1 LRWPLLLALGGAVL
15 SAQSLPAWWK
25 SLPEVPRLECTFVQ
39 ESESAVFG
47 KLRKEGRLQ
56 LSRGGKIRVA
66 YAGGLVI
73 VSDGKSLVQYDPS
86 VRTAQRLDLRRAAA
100 DMPLL
105 NVFLNPRALD
115 SVYRAKVQASGAV
128 VLEPRRSGLPSVE
141 LEGKGTFLHRVTWT
155 DATGAKQVLEL
166 VNPRIPS
173 AQPEATYKLR
183 VPEGTR
189 WIELR

>member
-1 LRWPLLLALGGAVL
+1 MRLPLLLALSGAVL

-25 SLPEVPRLECTFVQ
+25 ALPDLPRLECSFVQ
-39 ESESAVFG
+39 ESESSVFG

-56 LSRGGKIRVA
+56 LSRGGKIRVT
-66 YAGGLVI
+66 YTEGLVI

-86 VRTAQRLDLRRAAA
+86 VRTAQRLDLHRAAS

-115 SVYRAKVQASGAV
+115 TVYQAKVQASGNV
-128 VLEPRRSGLPSVE
+128 RLEPRRPGLPRVE
-141 LEGKGTFLHRVTWT
+141 LEGKGTFLQRVIWT

-166 VNPRIPS
+166 VNPRIPP
-173 AQPEATYKLR
+173 ALPEATYQLR
-183 VPEGTR
+183 VPAGTR

>member
-1 LRWPLLLALGGAVL
+1 MRLRLLLTLCGAVL

-25 SLPEVPRLECTFVQ
+25 ALPDLPRLECSFVQ
-39 ESESAVFG
+39 ESESEVFG

-66 YAGGLVI
+66 YTGGLVI
-73 VSDGKSLVQYDPS
+73 VSDGKSLVQYDSS
-86 VRTAQRLDLRRAAA
+86 VRTAQRLDLRRAAS

-115 SVYRAKVQASGAV
+115 TVYQAKVQASGAV
-128 VLEPRRSGLPSVE
+128 MLEPRRSGLPRVE
-141 LEGKGTFLHRVTWT
+141 LEGKGTFLQRVVWT

-166 VNPRIPS
+166 VNPRIPP
-173 AQPEATYKLR
+173 ALPEALYKLR

>member
-1 LRWPLLLALGGAVL
+1 MRWPILLALGGAL
-15 SAQSLPAWWK
+15 LPAQSLPVWWK
-25 SLPEVPRLECTFVQ
+25 ALPDLPRMECTFVQ

-56 LSRGGKIRVA
+56 LSRGGKLRVV
-66 YAGGLVI
+66 YAEGLVI

-86 VRTAQRLDLRRAAA
+86 VRTAQRLDLRSAGSE
-100 DMPLL
+100 MPLL

-115 SVYRAKVQASGAV
+115 SVYRAKVQSSGAIT
-128 VLEPRRSGLPSVE
+128 LEPRRPGLPRVD
-141 LEGKGTFLHRVTWT
+141 LEGKGTFLQRVTWT

-166 VNPRIPS
+166 VNPRIPP
-173 AQPEATYKLR
+173 ALPEATYQLR
-183 VPEGTR
+183 VPAGTR

>member
-1 LRWPLLLALGGAVL
+1 LRCPLLLALGGVFL
-15 SAQSLPAWWK
+15 SAQSLPPWWK
-25 SLPEVPRLECTFVQ
+25 SLPDLPRLECTFVQ

-47 KLRKEGRLQ
+47 KIRKEGRLQ
-56 LSRGGKIRVA
+56 LSKGGRIRVA
-66 YAGGLVI
+66 YVEGLVI

-86 VRTAQRLDLRRAAA
+86 VRTAQRLDLHSAAS

-105 NVFLNPRALD
+105 NVFLDPRALNV
-115 SVYRAKVQASGAV
+115 VYRAKVQASGAIT
-128 VLEPRRSGLPSVE
+128 LEPRRPGLPSVE
-141 LEGKGTFLHRVTWT
+141 LEGKGSFLHRVIWN

-166 VNPRIPS
+166 VNPRIPP
-173 AQPEATYKLR
+173 ALPEATYKLR